1 MTDVPARR
9 EESERVGLA
18 RIVGTDAQPSAIAR
32 LTERPAYASSSATC
46 APELPGPDQQH
57 FTGWQLLIS
66 S

>member
-32 LTERPAYASSSATC
+32 LTEPSLCELVSDLCTGVTRP
-46 APELPGPDQQH
+46 
-57 FTGWQLLIS
+57 
-66 S
+66 